1 MAFSLTYIDQI
12 SIVRMLN
19 RIPKRSLIWLCLV
32 VSLQNLPASA
42 QTRQAV
48 GGTGA
53 ATSTSTSTSGAST
66 QIPMQSGT
74 AQGISSEQMSQ
85 LQDFLDSH
93 PEVMQALKTLLAQQ
107 LAEQGSAIDEQSIT
121 DKMLYARLQSDPQFR
136 ADALRLMVNSGY
148 ITDEQAKKF
157 AIQSGMGGAG
167 QELGTGRNKAWSE
180 GADCPTNPGGAASYH
195 PNRAGHNRT
204 HETPQ
209 HCASRSRG
217 GTGPVVP
224 QNHSAQQSVSE
235 SSLDARPVP
244 EVSRREQAAE
254 AVRG

>member
-12 SIVRMLN
+12 SIVSMLN
-19 RIPKRSLIWLCLV
+19 RLPKRSLIWLCLV

-107 LAEQGSAIDEQSIT
+107 LAEQGSAVDEQSIT
-121 DKMLYARLQSDPQFR
+121 DQMLYARLQSDPQFR

-157 AIQSGMGGAG
+157 AIQSGMGAGA
-167 QELGTGRNKAWSE
+167 QEQGRNKAW
-180 GADCPTNPGGAASYH
+180 A
-195 PNRAGHNRT
+195 
-204 HETPQ
+204 
-209 HCASRSRG
+209 RG
-217 GTGPVVP
+217 
-224 QNHSAQQSVSE
+224 
-235 SSLDARPVP
+235 
-244 EVSRREQAAE
+244 
-254 AVRG
+254 

>member
-121 DKMLYARLQSDPQFR
+121 DKMLYARLQSEPQFR

-157 AIQSGMGGAG
+157 AIQGGMGRSK
-167 QELGTGRNKAWSE
+167 LGTFQEQGMGEGVTAPIDPGR
-180 GADCPTNPGGAASYH
+180 GASYH

-204 HETPQ
+204 YETPQ